1 MNKLQNEKV
10 ANEKAV
16 RLARVGRH
24 TETCDGNT
32 IVGYD
37 GEGQPQRA
45 DVEVRMG
52 RVVTNKKTAACKSE
66 KDATYTA

>member
-16 RLARVGRH
+16 RLARIGQNP
-24 TETCDGNT
+24 ETRDGNT

-52 RVVTNKKTAACKSE
+52 RVVTNKKTAACKS
-66 KDATYTA
+66 

>member
-1 MNKLQNEKV
+1 MNKLQNEKF

-16 RLARVGRH
+16 RLARVSQN
-24 TETCDGNT
+24 TETCNGDT

-45 DVEVRMG
+45 DLNVRMG
-52 RVVTNKKTAACKSE
+52 RVVTNKTSAACKLE
-66 KDATYTA
+66 KDATCPA